1 MNYAGSQA
9 QIRSAQFNKEVEQ
22 YAKNAY
28 PLPERQTAGGSDNN
42 KTGYGEVSLDVNPY
56 ERSKDNLKPVDDV
69 SR

>member
-1 MNYAGSQA
+1 MKHIGSQA
-9 QIRSAQFNKEVEQ
+9 QIRSAQFSKELEQ

-28 PLPERQTAGGSDNN
+28 PLPERQTAGGSNNN
-42 KTGYGEVSLDVNPY
+42 KTGHGEVSLDVTPY